1 MNPFALL
8 ETSDIPM
15 AAQSAVA
22 TVSNMFGFV
31 PNVVVAMA
39 QSPIALSSYLSNL
52 QSFSGT
58 AFSPVEQQVVLLA
71 ASVVN
76 RSPYSVAVHSTLL
89 RKAGAEPAVIE
100 AIRTGR
106 SLGDARLE
114 LLRRFTEQVTL
125 RRGEVFEAEVVAFLS
140 GGFARQHLV
149 EVIFGIGTK
158 VFAHYLQAIAKPE
171 VDSAFK
177 AFEWSLV

>member
-8 ETSDIPM
+8 ETSDIPT

-22 TVSNMFGFV
+22 TVTNMFGFV

-39 QSPIALSSYLSNL
+39 QSPIAVGSYLSNL
-52 QSFSGT
+52 QSFSDT
-58 AFSPVEQQVVLLA
+58 VFSPLEQQLVLLA

-76 RSPYSVAVHSTLL
+76 RSRYSVAVHSTLA
-89 RKAGAEPAVIE
+89 RKTGADSAVIE

-106 SLGDARLE
+106 PIGDARLD
-114 LLRRFTEQVTL
+114 LLRGFTEQVTL
-125 RRGEVFEAEVVAFLS
+125 RRGEVPESHVEAFLA
-140 GGFARQHLV
+140 GGFTRQHLV

-158 VFAHYLQAIAKPE
+158 TFAHYLQAIAKPE